1 MPNVFILTL
10 LNIDKDIKTSSPV
23 INGRFADE
31 DDLFVNVEAVNSKT
45 SIPDDMELVED
56 IVSVQKRQNISDE
69 EDAGV
74 CLASVSSSSPASSRG
89 LNNRRC
95 RSVCVGDMPVFHCE
109 KPPSDSTVPL
119 IHKNSS
125 VPVAIST
132 PEAIRKSKSDISS
145 SCILNP
151 NNYVPIYN
159 KNSANNIRESN
170 KRKEVIRQ
178 PRPASCTFGTN
189 GGENGTLEGKQMYAQ
204 LNIERSFAELK
215 LVDYYK
221 DHI

>member
-1 MPNVFILTL
+1 
-10 LNIDKDIKTSSPV
+10 
-23 INGRFADE
+23 
-31 DDLFVNVEAVNSKT
+31 
-45 SIPDDMELVED
+45 MELVED

-89 LNNRRC
+89 LNSRRC
-95 RSVCVGDMPVFHCE
+95 RSVCVGDMPAFHCE
-109 KPPSDSTVPL
+109 KPPSNSTVPL
-119 IHKNSS
+119 IHTNSS
-125 VPVAIST
+125 TPVAIST

-170 KRKEVIRQ
+170 KRKEVIRP
-178 PRPASCTFGTN
+178 PRPASCTFGLN
-189 GGENGTLEGKQMYAQ
+189 GGENGTLEGKQMYEQ
-204 LNIERSFAELK
+204 WSNERSFIQLINRMTTTRITIKRIFAT
-215 LVDYYK
+215 
-221 DHI
+221 HMS